1 MPLSI
6 SNATAQDWFSALRL
20 HWLECC
26 AAHRALLVVVPL
38 EYPAP
43 VQAEL
48 LTEERERMTRYRFQ
62 RDKLAFALARHVT
75 RKVLGADQ
83 PALAFSRHA
92 KGKPFLPGF
101 YPFNISHSGGL
112 VAVAFAPPGPLGVDI
127 EHMRHDSDVDDLVSV
142 VCHSQERQF
151 IAGITSKERVR
162 SFYRCWTRKEALLKA
177 TGEGLRDDLS
187 SIDVRLAETSPIINM
202 GDQVRL
208 IDVNVG
214 WEGYSCSVAVPPNLS
229 GLEVISP
236 DGSRQF
242 YIPLQTC
249 S

>member
-1 MPLSI
+1 
-6 SNATAQDWFSALRL
+6 
-20 HWLECC
+20 
-26 AAHRALLVVVPL
+26 
-38 EYPAP
+38 
-43 VQAEL
+43 
-48 LTEERERMTRYRFQ
+48 MTRYRFQ

-214 WEGYSCSVAVPPNLS
+214 WEAIAVVLLSLPIFRLRSYLSRWITPVLYPVADLQLRGCGPDGPLS
-229 GLEVISP
+229 GLNNDLPPQSP
-236 DGSRQF
+236 SFANQEGIQANAFGSWN
-242 YIPLQTC
+242 
-249 S
+249 